1 MFNFLKDVTAALRT
15 FRTAPLFALSI
26 MLTMAPGIGFN
37 TAMFSVADALILKP
51 FPFPDLPRLALV
63 TAKRTAKGSEPSPPT
78 AGDYMDIREA
88 RAFEISAAYS
98 LDQFRLGASGSQ

>member
-1 MFNFLKDVTAALRT
+1 MQMDLLKDVRAALRA

-51 FPFPDLPRLALV
+51 FPFPDLQRLALV
-63 TAKRTAKGSEPSPPT
+63 TVKRPVKDAEPAPPT

-88 RAFEISAAYS
+88 RPFETSAAYRME
-98 LDQFRLGASGSQ
+98 Q